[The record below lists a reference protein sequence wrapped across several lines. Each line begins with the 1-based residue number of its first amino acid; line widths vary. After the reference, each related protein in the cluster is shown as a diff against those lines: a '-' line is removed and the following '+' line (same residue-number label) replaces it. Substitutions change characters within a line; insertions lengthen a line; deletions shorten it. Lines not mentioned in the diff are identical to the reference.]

1 MFDTL
6 LTSPTSV
13 FAFGNGS
20 IMNKPLLDTFVL
32 MGGCGTTMCLFLA
45 ILFFSRDKR
54 IRRLTKLAGIPLL
67 FNINEILVF
76 GIPIVFNPVYL
87 IPFVSVPLV
96 SIRLVILQCPPMWYR
111 PLSMP
116 MYIGRP
122 R

>member
-1 MFDTL
+1 
-6 LTSPTSV
+6 
-13 FAFGNGS
+13 
-20 IMNKPLLDTFVL
+20 MNKPLLDTFVL

-96 SIRLVILQCPPMWYR
+96 SYTLSYR
-111 PLSMP
+111 AMSTDVVPPLSMP